1 MSFSRQGSRGIGSF
15 EPSDEKSQDVSELVG
30 GEVIGI
36 SQNPKFG
43 PTHPYAW
50 DLNGEIE
57 HGERGVVEAREI
69 FKKGMDERI
78 LWVFINVAEEKELKV
93 QGSSL
98 PHISVDTVTIGHC
111 NLEGYKAFSADA
123 GQEGFTTAST

>member
-1 MSFSRQGSRGIGSF
+1 M
-15 EPSDEKSQDVSELVG
+15 V
-30 GEVIGI
+30 GI

-57 HGERGVVEAREI
+57 HGERGIVEAREI
-69 FKKGMDERI
+69 FKKGIDERI
-78 LWVFINVAEEKELKV
+78 LWVFINIAEEKELKV
-93 QGSSL
+93 QGSSF

-111 NLEGYKAFSADA
+111 NLEGYKAFSGDD
-123 GQEGFTTAST
+123 GQEGLHNRFYVIQFPEPPGCLRAGGRRGGWH